1 MSHPA
6 HHAALGIEIT
16 STAAPHPG
24 RSPETEDSE
33 RQGLL
38 ETIGASPPPDSVS
51 LSSYLVNISSA
62 GFTRR
67 RRHVSSF
74 YEQQNSIIESFLE
87 TEGLHSGSYEG
98 DAVDEE
104 EERRTQRALNLSFA
118 SNIALLA
125 IRVGVAVISGSLSLL
140 VTTLDAVLD
149 VIRCD
154 LGQNTSKVTLYQKIG
169 AIIWGTDR
177 SSKQKNKYK
186 YPIGKARMAP
196 LGVVVFSTI
205 MGTAGMSII
214 MEVRA
219 DYLGHPSL
227 SRGSGML
234 SPSASGRGVNQLSKG
249 EAKEEHPVPIG
260 YIIGSSLLV
269 IVMKG
274 LMYALC
280 RASKNSSVQAFAM
293 DHLNDVVVNSAGL
306 GGALLGRYVAWW
318 LDPAAAILMS
328 LWLIYA
334 WSRQAYDHLVSLVGT
349 SAPPHV
355 LQKMTYVA
363 LNHAPTIIKQ
373 IDTVRAYSFGADSWL
388 VEVDVVLPPDMLLQA
403 AHDVGEALQVVKLER
418 LPEVARAFVHLD
430 FEGHHSPGIEHKE
443 L

>member
-1 MSHPA
+1 MSLPA

-149 VIRCD
+149 VI
-154 LGQNTSKVTLYQKIG
+154 SG

-214 MEVRA
+214 ME
-219 DYLGHPSL
+219 
-227 SRGSGML
+227 
-234 SPSASGRGVNQLSKG
+234 GVNQLSKG

-403 AHDVGEALQVVKLER
+403 AHDVGEALQVKLER